1 MMMHRL
7 LFISLFLSSSIYALS
22 LETVIQ
28 KALEANPSLES
39 INHKIA
45 ANKSNINV
53 SNQFDNPVLS
63 LADNNLDKDQAMSR
77 STITITQKIPY
88 FGKRDSLEGTA
99 IAEEA
104 VLSQNL
110 EKAKVALVNEIKNQA
125 YTIWELEELYK
136 IIKEYEHITK
146 QNIELFESY
155 TATADNQHMGIM
167 SAELTLS
174 DLRIQRATLDA
185 QISTAYAKLSYLAAY
200 KVNNLEQNLVVW
212 DLPSPESF
220 NEALQGNSDL
230 ALRDKEIL
238 KSKSMEKTA
247 ELNNYPDINVLASYA
262 YRENFDNFWTYGIG
276 MTLPIY
282 GTEDDKEEEARILTL
297 SAQSLKEDTQIAVNA
312 EFETAYVQMK
322 SAFRIYHIVQDEAL
336 PQIDHMFELTN
347 SSISTGGD
355 LFKYIDILVQKLKLE
370 QKSIAAV
377 GIYNRSMAKI
387 EALSGDI
394 E

>member
-1 MMMHRL
+1 MHRL